1 MLRTNSKQARE
12 NVLEWLAGG
21 ALEEAK
27 KINRFNRENGFEP
40 MKEAVEL
47 EKLSSKGEDNAD
59 VQKAAAA
66 LVWKCFQND
75 IEGDYRIGREPMQS
89 IFDSW
94 LCGLP
99 EIVKSE
105 DFLLRD
111 ACEFLGRILEE
122 TPEEWQKYS
131 QDQAETLMI
140 YLIWKTINYVFEHEK
155 KKEGK
160 K

>member
-1 MLRTNSKQARE
+1 MLRTNSKQVRE

-40 MKEAVEL
+40 MKEAELMEDLQKIGFASFSYEMEKAAVYFIVRCFSSDL
-47 EKLSSKGEDNAD
+47 EKNEEFRSEFK
-59 VQKAAAA
+59 K
-66 LVWKCFQND
+66 
-75 IEGDYRIGREPMQS
+75 
-89 IFDSW
+89 FDKW
-94 LCGLP
+94 LRGLP

-105 DFLLRD
+105 DFLLCD

-131 QDQAETLMI
+131 QDQAENLMI

>member
-12 NVLEWLAGG
+12 NILEWLATE
-21 ALEEAK
+21 ALEKAK
-27 KINRFNRENGFEP
+27 EINRFNRENGFEP
-40 MKEAVEL
+40 MKEAEFMENLQKIGFSSFSCKMKKASIYFIIRCYKNDL
-47 EKLSSKGEDNAD
+47 EKSKGFKSEFE
-59 VQKAAAA
+59 K
-66 LVWKCFQND
+66 F
-75 IEGDYRIGREPMQS
+75 DY
-89 IFDSW
+89 W
-94 LCGLP
+94 LRGLP
-99 EIVKSE
+99 GAVKSE

-131 QDQAETLMI
+131 QDQAEKLMI
-140 YLIWKTINYVFEHEK
+140 YLISKTISYVFEHEK